1 MRELV
6 SETLGLI
13 LNVTT
18 INVYL
23 GRFAALVAVSL
34 IVLGAIAQA
43 QDYQIIKEKDSSF
56 GNIRYRITLEI
67 EAPEAQTDNERLQS
81 MMTAAVDRHRQDWPD
96 AVSVRLWDSYE
107 DDFAARNRIVYTP
120 DGCGWTGDD
129 CTDELWTDPLH
140 GTIPEDLAN
149 WGRPT
154 DKEEKAGQ
162 DLKCRQDLRCWA
174 NEHSLHAI
182 LACQPLIE
190 DRAKY
195 DFKWTDGFF
204 GSKLERWRW
213 DDREEGS
220 LAYTG
225 DEVKFMNAFGAWQRI
240 AYWCFYNPNT
250 EEVRIQLS
258 E

>member
-1 MRELV
+1 MRKPAL
-6 SETLGLI
+6 TLTL
-13 LNVTT
+13 L
-18 INVYL
+18 
-23 GRFAALVAVSL
+23 F
-34 IVLGAIAQA
+34 VLGAIAQA
-43 QDYQIIKEKDSSF
+43 QDYQIIEEKDSSF
-56 GNIRYRITLEI
+56 GNTRYRITLEI
-67 EAPEAQTDNERLQS
+67 EASGAPTNRDQLRT
-81 MMTAAVDRHRQDWPD
+81 MMAAAVGRHRQDWPD

-107 DDFAARNRIVYTP
+107 DDSVTRNRVVYAP

-129 CTDELWTDPLH
+129 CTDELWTDLQR
-140 GTIPEDLAN
+140 GGIPEGLVN

-162 DLKCRQDLRCWA
+162 DLKCRQDLRCWGR
-174 NEHSLHAI
+174 EHVVNAI

-204 GSKLERWRW
+204 ESKLERWRW

-225 DEVKFMNAFGAWQRI
+225 DKVKFMNGFGAWQRI
-240 AYWCFYNPNT
+240 TYWCFYNPST
-250 EEVRIQLS
+250 EEVRVELF